1 MAIDWLTAQPVAHR
15 GLHDAA
21 RGVIENTASAF
32 KAAIENGFAIETD
45 LQLSGDGEAM
55 VHHDFALGR
64 LTLGS
69 RQLAA
74 MTAAGLKEVPFK
86 ATVDRIM
93 TLGELCALVAG
104 RTPLV
109 IELKSRFD
117 SDMTLLARAV
127 DVLKS
132 YTGPAALMSFDP
144 EPIAVLRDIAP
155 ELPRGIVA
163 ERHYEGEEW
172 EDFSTS
178 QKDSMAF
185 LLHAPRT
192 RPHFVAYNVK
202 DLPSLGPWIAR
213 NIFRR
218 PLLAWTV
225 RTEDQRARA
234 RRYADQ
240 AIFEGR
246 P

>member
-1 MAIDWLTAQPVAHR
+1 
-15 GLHDAA
+15 
-21 RGVIENTASAF
+21 
-32 KAAIENGFAIETD
+32 
-45 LQLSGDGEAM
+45 
-55 VHHDFALGR
+55 
-64 LTLGS
+64 
-69 RQLAA
+69 
-74 MTAAGLKEVPFK
+74 
-86 ATVDRIM
+86 
-93 TLGELCALVAG
+93 
-104 RTPLV
+104 
-109 IELKSRFD
+109 
-117 SDMTLLARAV
+117 
-127 DVLKS
+127 VLKS

-178 QKDSMAF
+178 QTDSMAF
-185 LLHAPRT
+185 LLHARRT
-192 RPHFVAYNVK
+192 RPHFVAYSVN

-240 AIFEGR
+240 AIFEGK